1 MLFSTQDIPTSLQAL
16 AVFGQGDYDITR
28 VVVDSRGSSLGRD
41 CAFFALVTPSG
52 NGHGYLY
59 EAYRRGVRCFVV
71 SEWQGE
77 WQAEM
82 PQAVF
87 VQVAD
92 TLLSLQSLA
101 HNYRQRINPFVIG
114 ITGSNGKTIV
124 KEMLYTLLS
133 PSIPKLYR
141 SPGSYNSQLGVALSL
156 LAMPDDTE
164 VAIIE
169 AGISQR
175 GEMERLAAIIKPN
188 DVVITHLGTAHREN
202 FDSLQDLYAEK
213 LMLAGE
219 GDTRLFYKLSPEQKP
234 EQLQILSELLRL
246 YPNAYNCN
254 DSIAEDI
261 AIIQETLSQRNHV
274 LEANLHTA
282 LAYIRKAFPE
292 YLHVA
297 RKSVGEIT
305 SLPMRVEIKE
315 NAKGHILINDSY
327 SNDLD
332 ALALSLDVLGSYS
345 DKDTAVVLGPI
356 EQSGLS
362 EDEQLNRVLTMSQK
376 HGLRRIYLIG
386 WSEEMITRVASEQ
399 EGHSSTLYSAETMDA
414 LLERY
419 QELLLDERVLLVKGP
434 RRLHLEELVR
444 RLSMREHITRLE
456 VDLSALRGNLAFYRS
471 KLPQEAALICMIK
484 ADAYG
489 LGAVE
494 VARTLEASQH
504 VSYLAVAVAD
514 EAKLLRSRGVEM
526 PIIVMNPQQES
537 LETLVRHQLDA
548 EVYSL
553 EMLALFGSQC
563 SAKHRPGLHLKVD
576 SGMHRLG
583 FRMEDIPAIVGLIDK
598 YQMRIASAFSH
609 LAAADD
615 EALDS
620 FTHEQAEYLLNFYTC
635 LCATLDQVAEYKKPL
650 PRLHILNTAGIE
662 RFSIDYALGG
672 ARLGIGL
679 YGFSPTS
686 CPEVRPVAR
695 LVTKIL
701 QVKSIARGESIGYSC
716 KHRLERDARIAVIPI
731 GYADGLH
738 RRYGNSRWS
747 VNVMGTLCPI
757 VGNIC
762 MDACMIDVTGVTE
775 AREGTPVVVF
785 GDELSPITAL
795 ADVGDTIPYEVL
807 TSISPRVA
815 RVYIN

>member
-386 WSEEMITRVASEQ
+386 WSEEVITRVTSVQ
-399 EGHSSTLYSAETMDA
+399 EGHSSTLYSAETMDT

-598 YQMRIASAFSH
+598 YQMRIASVFSH

-738 RRYGNSRWS
+738 RRYGNSCWA

-762 MDACMIDVTGVTE
+762 MDACMIDVTDVME

>member
-16 AVFGQGDYDITR
+16 AVFGHGDYDITR

-101 HNYRQRINPFVIG
+101 HSYRQRIKPFVIG

-133 PSIPKLYR
+133 PSILKLYR

-188 DVVITHLGTAHREN
+188 DVIITHLGTAHREN

-246 YPNAYNCN
+246 YPNTYNCN

-261 AIIQETLSQRNHV
+261 AIIREALSQRNHV

-292 YLHVA
+292 YLDVA

-362 EDEQLNRVLTMSQK
+362 EEEQLDRVLTMSQK
-376 HGLRRIYLIG
+376 HGLRRIYLIA
-386 WSEEMITRVASEQ
+386 WSEEVITRVASEQ

-598 YQMRIASAFSH
+598 YQMRIASVFSH

-762 MDACMIDVTGVTE
+762 MDACMIDVTDVME
-775 AREGTPVVVF
+775 AREGTAVVVF

>member
-16 AVFGQGDYDITR
+16 VVFGQGDYDITR
-28 VVVDSRGSSLGRD
+28 VVVDSRGSSFGRD

-71 SEWQGE
+71 SEWQSK

-101 HNYRQRINPFVIG
+101 HSYRQRINPFVIG

-133 PSIPKLYR
+133 SSIPKLYR

-219 GDTRLFYKLSPEQKP
+219 GDTRLFYKLYPEQKP

-261 AIIQETLSQRNHV
+261 AIIRETLSQRNHV

-292 YLHVA
+292 YLDVA

-305 SLPMRVEIKE
+305 SLPMRIEIKE

-362 EDEQLNRVLTMSQK
+362 EDEQLDRVLTMSQK

-386 WSEEMITRVASEQ
+386 WSEEVITRVTSVQ

-514 EAKLLRSRGVEM
+514 EAKLLRSRSVEM

-598 YQMRIASAFSH
+598 YQMRIASVFSH

-620 FTHEQAEYLLNFYTC
+620 FTHEQAGYLLNFYTC

-762 MDACMIDVTGVTE
+762 MDACMIDVTEVTE

>member
-16 AVFGQGDYDITR
+16 AVFGHGDYDITR
-28 VVVDSRGSSLGRD
+28 VVVDSRWSSLGRD

-52 NGHGYLY
+52 NGHGYLLD
-59 EAYRRGVRCFVV
+59 AYRRGVRCFVV

-77 WQAEM
+77 WQEAM
-82 PQAVF
+82 PGAIF
-87 VQVAD
+87 VQVED

-101 HNYRQRINPFVIG
+101 HDYRRRINPFVIG
-114 ITGSNGKTIV
+114 MTGSNGKTIV

-133 PSIPKLYR
+133 PSVSKLYR
-141 SPGSYNSQLGVALSL
+141 SPGSYNSQLGVALAL
-156 LAMPDDTE
+156 LAMPADTE

-175 GEMERLAAIIKPN
+175 GEMKRLAGIIEPN
-188 DVVITHLGTAHREN
+188 DVIITHLGTAHREN
-202 FDSLQDLYAEK
+202 FDSLHDLYAEK
-213 LMLAGE
+213 LQLAAGAE
-219 GDTRLFYKLSPEQKP
+219 TRLFYNFPAEEKP
-234 EQLQILSELLRL
+234 ELQQIVRELLAK
-246 YPNAYNCN
+246 YPNAHNC
-254 DSIAEDI
+254 DESLTEDM
-261 AIIQETLSQRNHV
+261 AIIRETLSQRNHV

-282 LAYIRKAFPE
+282 LAYIRRAFPE
-292 YLHVA
+292 YLGVA
-297 RKSVGEIT
+297 LQSIGEIT

-315 NAKGHILINDSY
+315 NARGHILINDSY
-327 SNDLD
+327 SNDID
-332 ALALSLDVLGSYS
+332 ALALSLDVLCSYS
-345 DKDTAVVLGPI
+345 DKGSAVVLGPI

-362 EDEQLNRVLTMSQK
+362 EDEQLDRALTMSHK
-376 HGLRRIYLIG
+376 YGLRRIYLIG
-386 WSEEMITRVASEQ
+386 WCEGIAERIGSRVEE
-399 EGHSSTLYSAETMDA
+399 HSPTLYYGETIDA
-414 LLERY
+414 LLEHY
-419 QELLLDERVLLVKGP
+419 NESLLDERVLLVKGP

-456 VDLSALRGNLAFYRS
+456 VDLSALRSNLAFYRS
-471 KLPQEAALICMIK
+471 KLPSEAALICMIK

-514 EAKLLRSRGVEM
+514 EGKLLRSRGVEM
-526 PIIVMNPQQES
+526 PIIVMNPQEES
-537 LETLVRHQLDA
+537 LETLVRHHLDA

-553 EMLALFGSQC
+553 PMLRLFGSQC
-563 SAKHRPGLHLKVD
+563 KPSHRLGLHLKVD

-583 FRMEDIPAIVGLIDK
+583 FRLEDIPAIVALVDK
-598 YQMRIASAFSH
+598 YQMRIASVFSH
-609 LAAADD
+609 LAGADD
-615 EALDS
+615 ESLDA
-620 FTHEQAEYLLNFYTC
+620 FTHEQARYLISFYSS
-635 LCATLDQVAEYKKPL
+635 LCATLDQVTEYKKPL
-650 PRLHILNTAGIE
+650 PRLHLLNTAGIE
-662 RFSIDYALGG
+662 RFSVDYALGG

-679 YGFSPTS
+679 YGFSPTA
-686 CPEVRPVAR
+686 CPEVRPVAK

-701 QVKSIARGESIGYSC
+701 QVKTIARGESIGYSC
-716 KHRLERDARIAVIPI
+716 RHRLERDARIAVVPI

-738 RRYGNSRWS
+738 RRYGNSRWA
-747 VNVMGTLCPI
+747 VNVLGTLCPI

-762 MDACMIDVTGVTE
+762 MDACMVDVTDVVE